1 MLYTYLSESLR
12 GLKQRN
18 GFCACIQYMQ
28 GNVLTFWENLIKLNF
43 IQDLLVNMHESENR
57 NASPCQK
64 KKRKDV
70 IGKGGHL

>member
-1 MLYTYLSESLR
+1 MYTNICR
-12 GLKQRN
+12 GD
-18 GFCACIQYMQ
+18 
-28 GNVLTFWENLIKLNF
+28 VLTFWENLIKLSF